1 MLKFEKA
8 LYENPDAD
16 LKPLWWDMVG
26 EYQLLRRPTERGS
39 ELGDWASKPHF
50 VIAPVYYHNYILGEL
65 FASQLRTAYA
75 REIRAT
81 YRNLNP
87 QAFGRQLQER
97 VFAPGAR
104 YPWQEFVR
112 RATGRPLTPDDFARE
127 LR

>member
-1 MLKFEKA
+1 
-8 LYENPDAD
+8 
-16 LKPLWWDMVG
+16 MVG
-26 EYQLLRRPTERGS
+26 KYQLLKRPTERGS

-65 FASQLRTAYA
+65 FASQLRAAYA

-81 YRNLNP
+81 YGNRNAH
-87 QAFGRQLQER
+87 AFGRELQTK

-104 YPWQEFVR
+104 YDWQEFVR
-112 RATGRPLTPDDFARE
+112 RATGRTLTPEYFARE